1 MRKRTRPVKP
11 QAPKLPKG
19 EAEQVRIRREIGHDF
34 ALRDDAFGRKRL
46 AAGTLEAAR
55 VYEVSNDG
63 YAATGGIVRVRAI
76 DALVGITSLS
86 RQQREAGLRYREDF
100 RCSQQADVK
109 PMRWTERV
117 DGGRDGGGIADS
129 VLDAGRAY
137 AAATRALGHWEV
149 AAVVRQVCCADGSL
163 KRLSEQTGEGR
174 NVVTKLLK
182 VGLDLLAV
190 HYGMMMRR

>member
-1 MRKRTRPVKP
+1 MSKKTIPAKP

-19 EAEQVRIRREIGHDF
+19 EAEQVRIRRQIGHDF

-63 YAATGGIVRVRAI
+63 HAAAGGIVRVRAI
-76 DALVGITSLS
+76 DALIGITSLS

-117 DGGRDGGGIADS
+117 DGGREGGGIADS

-182 VGLDLLAV
+182 VGLDLRKTSLA
-190 HYGMMMRR
+190 